1 MSVQKKRNTKRRKSE
16 RILRI
21 GITSRAEMRARTLAV
36 ARGEVK
42 PSPSDPKV
50 WFSSLESL
58 AQVLSS
64 KNQALLETIRH
75 ERPQSLKELAALS
88 GRAESNLSR
97 TLQTL
102 AQYGFIRLNKAEGR
116 RVIPEVLYDRVALD
130 LPLDKAA

>member
-1 MSVQKKRNTKRRKSE
+1 MKKRKAE

-21 GITSRAEMRARTLAV
+21 GIASRAEMRARTLAV
-36 ARGEVK
+36 ARGELK

-50 WFSSLESL
+50 WFTSLESL
-58 AQVLSS
+58 AQVLST
-64 KNQALLETIRH
+64 KNQALLETIRRD
-75 ERPQSLKELAALS
+75 EPQSLKELAGLS

-102 AQYGFIRLNKAEGR
+102 AQYGFVRLNKAEGR
-116 RVIPEVLYDRVALD
+116 RVVPEVLYDRVALD

>member
-1 MSVQKKRNTKRRKSE
+1 MTKRKAE
-16 RILRI
+16 RVLRV
-21 GITSRAEMRARTLAV
+21 GIASRAEMRARTLAV
-36 ARGEVK
+36 ARGELK

-58 AQVLSS
+58 AQVLST

-88 GRAESNLSR
+88 GRAEGNLSR

-102 AQYGFIRLNKAEGR
+102 AQYGFVRLNKMEGR
-116 RVIPEVLYDRVALD
+116 RVVPEVLYDRVALD

>member
-1 MSVQKKRNTKRRKSE
+1 MKKRKAE

-21 GITSRAEMRARTLAV
+21 GIASRAEMRARTLAI
-36 ARGEVK
+36 ARGELK

-58 AQVLSS
+58 AQVLST
-64 KNQALLETIRH
+64 KNQALLETIRQ
-75 ERPQSLKELAALS
+75 EEPQSLKELAGLS

-102 AQYGFIRLNKAEGR
+102 AQYGFVRLTKAEGR
-116 RVIPEVLYDRVALD
+116 RVVPEVLYDRVALD